1 MLKPVEALMRTLEE
15 RARGIRLVCTD
26 VDGVLTTGA
35 LHYGAG
41 PSHDKTFNVRD
52 GAGIK
57 WLQRAGIPVAFI
69 SGLDSPATLQRARD
83 LAVEDCVAGRLD
95 KRPVLAQLCAKY
107 ALDPGQ
113 VAHLGDDLADLPL
126 LTRVGLACCPGD
138 AVAEV
143 RAAAHWVVP
152 VAGGA
157 GVLRAVAEFI
167 LKAQG
172 HWDAIVAGY
181 QA

>member
-1 MLKPVEALMRTLEE
+1 MQSLEE

-26 VDGVLTTGA
+26 VDGVLTTGG
-35 LHYGAG
+35 LRYGAG

-57 WLQRAGIPVAFI
+57 WLQRAGIWVAFI
-69 SGLDSPATLQRARD
+69 SGLESPATLTRARD
-83 LAVEDCVAGRLD
+83 LAVEDCIVGRLD
-95 KRPVLAQLCAKY
+95 KGPVLERLCAKY
-107 ALDPGQ
+107 GLRPDQ

-126 LTRVGLACCPGD
+126 LASVGLACCPRD

-143 RAAAHWVVP
+143 LAAAHWVVP
-152 VAGGA
+152 VAGGR
-157 GVLRAVAEFI
+157 GVLRAVAELI

-172 HWDAIVAGY
+172 HWDGVVASYGS
-181 QA
+181 

>member
-1 MLKPVEALMRTLEE
+1 MNTLED
-15 RARGIRLVCTD
+15 RIQGIRLVCTD

-35 LHYGAG
+35 LHYADQ
-41 PSHDKTFNVRD
+41 PSHSKSFNVRD

-69 SGLDSPATLQRARD
+69 SGLDSPATRNRARD
-83 LAVEDCVAGRLD
+83 LQVDDCIVGRLD
-95 KRPVLAQLCAKY
+95 KKPVLDQLCGKY
-107 ALDPGQ
+107 GLRPEQ

-126 LTRVGLACCPGD
+126 LASVGLACCPQD

-143 RAAAHWVVP
+143 LAAAHWVVP

-157 GVLRAVAEFI
+157 GVLRAVAERI

-172 HWDAIVAGY
+172 HWQGILGSY
-181 QA
+181 GF

>member
-1 MLKPVEALMRTLEE
+1 MKSLEQ
-15 RARGIRLVCTD
+15 RAKGIRLVCTD

-41 PSHDKTFNVRD
+41 PGHDKTFNVRD

-69 SGLDSPATLQRARD
+69 SGLASPATLQRARD
-83 LAVEDCVAGRLD
+83 LAVEDCIAGQLD
-95 KRPVLAQLCAKY
+95 KGPVLEGLCAKY
-107 ALDPGQ
+107 GLDPEQ

-126 LTRVGLACCPGD
+126 LTRVGLACCPQD

-152 VAGGA
+152 VAGGM
-157 GVLRAVAEFI
+157 GVLRAVAEAI

-172 HWDAIVAGY
+172 HWDGVVAAYGK
-181 QA
+181 QPSR